1 MCPLSFCE
9 GHWRL
14 PPNPVMFK
22 QISHPCVCSLVHI
35 CCTYIYINNHI
46 YIHYTYARHIVLLQA
61 MFLFLLWSLRRCRL
75 HLYYSCF
82 LVVSPCFAG
91 RSVQLTYS
99 DPPCEHGFVQELD
112 APNGSKISFLH
123 HPFPNIWLKMNQVT
137 CFYGSLWRISPYP
150 AIKRGRKFPHLW
162 RIFPAITLK
171 TPVGWWLVW
180 GLYYPLYIGGL

>member
-171 TPVGWWLVW
+171 TPVG
-180 GLYYPLYIGGL
+180 